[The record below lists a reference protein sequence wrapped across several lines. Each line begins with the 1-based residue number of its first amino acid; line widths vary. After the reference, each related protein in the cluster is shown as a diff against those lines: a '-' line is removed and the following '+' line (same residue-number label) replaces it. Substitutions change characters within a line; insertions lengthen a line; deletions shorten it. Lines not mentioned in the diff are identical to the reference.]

1 MLMGLWQKQGV
12 VEVSRMKKGLKLSK
26 AREST
31 AGATK
36 PHCKHTHTYTA
47 AAAAAAA
54 STRLDNIDSA
64 GLQAAIELGGDRR

>member
-1 MLMGLWQKQGV
+1 MRLVTRESVGAWRKGSMDMGLWQKQGV

-36 PHCKHTHTYTA
+36 PHCKHTHIHT
-47 AAAAAAA
+47 
-54 STRLDNIDSA
+54 
-64 GLQAAIELGGDRR
+64 